1 MEFIYYI
8 EKAKFEKEHKKL
20 EKEYADAGMSKEA
33 IAEIKEM
40 DWAEFKQRRVHCEN
54 DMDIDFPGT
63 DGAPPMESFKY
74 LIEKNIEILS
84 YEDEYF
90 MEELDGFVESIE
102 LEPLHELLKSISR
115 KQLIILILISEFGYS
130 ETEVGMIM
138 GVTQSA
144 IGHQM
149 IEIRKKA
156 EKINFF

>member
-8 EKAKFEKEHKKL
+8 EKAKFEKEHEATYKDYETMEMPKKV
-20 EKEYADAGMSKEA
+20 

-40 DWAEFKQRRVHCEN
+40 DWDEFKQRRVRFEN

-74 LIEKNIEILS
+74 LIEKNIEKLS

-90 MEELDGFVESIE
+90 MGELDGFVESIE
-102 LEPLHELLKSISR
+102 LEPLHNLLKSITR

-130 ETEVGMIM
+130 ETEVAAIM
-138 GVTQSA
+138 KISQQAVSKQ
-144 IGHQM
+144 ILR
-149 IEIRKKA
+149 IRKKS
-156 EKINFF
+156 ELFFA